1 MNPRKKIETMITK
14 EITLCGKQVTIGY
27 CFATELG
34 FKTNADEDIE
44 DFIIEVIE
52 MFQKQSQMP
61 DLNKC
66 IYLIYAAMLAYYE
79 SVKQEVPIS
88 AEDMMYNMQPLELG
102 AALATILN
110 MRANFYKA
118 PKGEPDDKP
127 KSEEEKKADEKN
139 A

>member
-1 MNPRKKIETMITK
+1 MITK

-34 FKTNADEDIE
+34 FRTNANEEIE
-44 DFIIEVIE
+44 DFIIEVVE
-52 MFQKQSQMP
+52 AFQKQSQMP
-61 DLNKC
+61 DINKC

-79 SVKQEVPIS
+79 SEKQKAPIS
-88 AEDMMYNMQPLELG
+88 AEDMMYYMQPLELG
-102 AALATILN
+102 AALAIIVN
-110 MRANFYKA
+110 MRDDFYKT

-127 KSEEEKKADEKN
+127 KSEEEKKDDEKN